1 LYRSARP
8 GGRSTLAPRPA
19 QQEPVADHDRSI
31 ERTEPFAELY
41 EVPVPGGG
49 LNVARSGPPPEE
61 SDGVVL
67 AAHGVTASLMTFRSI
82 ARELSPRITLLVPDL
97 RGRGLSA
104 KLPGP
109 YGIATHVN
117 DLLAV
122 LDHAG
127 ASSAVLAGHSMGAY
141 IVARIAAE
149 HPSRASGVVLLDAG
163 LPFPLPDDPGRML
176 DGAVTNAVM
185 RLAITFPSA
194 DEYVE
199 GWRAHP
205 AFSESWDDDIEAYAR
220 YDLTEDNGVA
230 RCGASGDAVRT
241 DSREM
246 LLDAATRNALERVRA
261 PIHLLRAARGLF
273 DDDDSPLIPEN
284 ELHKFA
290 LTHPE
295 VRVEEVPDVNHYTL
309 VMGSGPGPQRVIAAL
324 ERAVFAG

>member
-1 LYRSARP
+1 M
-8 GGRSTLAPRPA
+8 
-19 QQEPVADHDRSI
+19 PVAEHDPSI
-31 ERTEPFAELY
+31 ERTEPFAEHY
-41 EVPVPGGG
+41 EVPVSGGG

-67 AAHGVTASLMTFRSI
+67 AAHGVTASLMTWRSV
-82 ARELSPRITLLVPDL
+82 ARELSPRITFLAPDL

-109 YGIATHVN
+109 YGMATHVD

-127 ASSAVLAGHSMGAY
+127 VSSAVLVGHSMGAY
-141 IVARIAAE
+141 IAARMAAE
-149 HPSRASGVVLLDAG
+149 HPSRVSSVVLLDAG

-205 AFSESWDDDIEAYAR
+205 AFANSWDDDIEAYAR
-220 YDLTEDNGVA
+220 YDLNEDSGVA
-230 RCGASGDAVRT
+230 RCGATGEAVRT

-246 LLDAATRNALERVRA
+246 LLDAATRNALEHVRA
-261 PIHLLRAARGLF
+261 PVHLLRASRGLF
-273 DDDDSPLIPEN
+273 DDDDSPLIPED

-290 LTHPE
+290 AAHPE
-295 VRVEEVPDVNHYTL
+295 ARVEAILDVNHYTL
-309 VMGSGPGPQRVIAAL
+309 VMGSGPGPQRVVAAL
-324 ERAVFAG
+324 ERAVAAG